1 MTALLLLLSDTYEI
15 VGITAKEVGCG
26 HQNECVSHGWAVS
39 ISATMGECQIYWR
52 RRFLQD
58 IFHYS
63 TVYDFDSLRQIM
75 PVYSHHISVHIIFH

>member
-39 ISATMGECQIYWR
+39 ISATMGECQIY
-52 RRFLQD
+52 
-58 IFHYS
+58 
-63 TVYDFDSLRQIM
+63 
-75 PVYSHHISVHIIFH
+75 